1 MKGAKIDRRTGAS
14 LVIFGL
20 NKTFLVGRFA
30 GAGVTG
36 SGTGPEKGANPMR
49 MFVTGEWTDKPKKIE
64 VRNSYDNSV
73 VDTVPKGEPSDVERA
88 LGYAEKGAKVMA
100 KLSGYERWRILRKAA
115 DLMAARNAELGQTIS
130 KEEGKVIAE
139 GRGEA
144 SRAVETMMGSAEEA
158 KRIHGETVPL
168 DGDPTGGKKLGFTL
182 RVPCG
187 VVAAI
192 SPFNFPLN
200 LVCHKVGPA
209 LAAGNS
215 VIVKPAS
222 DTPLSAL
229 KLTEILLEA
238 GLPPEGIQCVTGSGG
253 EIGDLLVKDRR
264 VRKVTFTGSREIGE
278 RICHMAGIKKVTMEL
293 GSNSPLIIM
302 PDADLDKVAA
312 AVAVTGY
319 GNAGQTCIS
328 TQRVLAAKKVYSDFL
343 DALKPKVEALT
354 TGNQLDEKSKVGPM
368 VKESEAVRVESWI
381 NEAVAGGAR
390 LAAGGGRRGAIC
402 VPAVVADVKPDM
414 RISRDELFGPA
425 VGVTPFDSIEEAIAL
440 ANDSVYGLAAGIF
453 TENVEWAMKFARE
466 AEAGNLHVN
475 WGPQWRVDLM
485 PYGGLKDSGFGKEGP
500 RYAVE
505 EMTELKMVV
514 FHLNA

>member
-1 MKGAKIDRRTGAS
+1 MK
-14 LVIFGL
+14 IFLEG
-20 NKTFLVGRFA
+20 KWV
-30 GAGVTG
+30 
-36 SGTGPEKGANPMR
+36 
-49 MFVTGEWTDKPKKIE
+49 DKSNKIE
-64 VRNSYDNSV
+64 VRNPYDNSV
-73 VDTVPKGEPSDVERA
+73 IDTVPRSDGGDVERA
-88 LGYAEKGAKVMA
+88 LSFAERGAKVMA
-100 KLSGYERWRILRKAA
+100 KLSGYDRWRILRKAA
-115 DLMAARNAELGQTIS
+115 DIMAARNEELGQIIS
-130 KEEGKVIAE
+130 REEGKIIAE
-139 GRGEA
+139 GRGET
-144 SRAVETMMGSAEEA
+144 SRAVETIMGSAEEA

-168 DGDPTGGKKLGFTL
+168 DGDPGGGKKLGFTL

-238 GLPPEGIQCVTGSGG
+238 GLPPEGIQCVTGPGG
-253 EIGDLLVKDRR
+253 EIGDTLVADRR
-264 VRKVTFTGSREIGE
+264 VRKVTFTGSREIGD
-278 RICHMAGIKKVTMEL
+278 RICRMAGIKKVTMEL

-312 AVAVTGY
+312 AVALTGY

-328 TQRVLAAKKVYSDFL
+328 TQRVLTAKKVYGDFL
-343 DALKPKVEALT
+343 DVLKPKVEALT
-354 TGNQLDEKSKVGPM
+354 AGNQLDEKSKVGPM
-368 VKESEAVRVESWI
+368 VKESEARRVEDWI

-390 LAAGGGRRGAIC
+390 LVAGGGRRGAIYL
-402 VPAVVADVKPDM
+402 PAVVADVKPEM

-425 VGVTPFDSIEEAIAL
+425 VAVTPFDSMDEAIAL
-440 ANDSVYGLAAGIF
+440 ANDTVYGLSAGIF
-453 TENVEWAMKFARE
+453 TENLEWAMRFARE
-466 AEAGNLHVN
+466 VESGNLHVN
-475 WGPQWRVDLM
+475 WGPQWRADLM

-514 FHLNA
+514 FHLNT

>member
-1 MKGAKIDRRTGAS
+1 MK
-14 LVIFGL
+14 IFLEG
-20 NKTFLVGRFA
+20 KWV
-30 GAGVTG
+30 
-36 SGTGPEKGANPMR
+36 
-49 MFVTGEWTDKPKKIE
+49 DKPNKIE
-64 VRNSYDNSV
+64 VRNPYDNSV
-73 VDTVPKGEPSDVERA
+73 IDTVPRSDGGDVERA
-88 LGYAEKGAKVMA
+88 LSFAERGAKVMA
-100 KLSGYERWRILRKAA
+100 KLSGYDRWRILRKAA
-115 DLMAARNAELGQTIS
+115 DIMAARNEELGQIIS
-130 KEEGKVIAE
+130 REEGKIIAE

-144 SRAVETMMGSAEEA
+144 SRGVETIMGSAEEA

-168 DGDPTGGKKLGFTL
+168 DGDPGGGKKLGFTL

-238 GLPPEGIQCVTGSGG
+238 GLPPEGIQCVTGSGS
-253 EIGDLLVKDRR
+253 EIGDALVADRR
-264 VRKVTFTGSREIGE
+264 VRKVTFTGSREIGD
-278 RICHMAGIKKVTMEL
+278 RICRMAGIKKVTMEL

-312 AVAVTGY
+312 AVAMTGY

-328 TQRVLAAKKVYSDFL
+328 TQRVLTAKKVYGDFL
-343 DALKPKVEALT
+343 GALKPKVEALT

-368 VKESEAVRVESWI
+368 VKESEARRVEDWI

-390 LAAGGGRRGAIC
+390 LVAGGGRRGAIY
-402 VPAVVADVKPDM
+402 VPAVVADVKPEM

-425 VGVTPFDSIEEAIAL
+425 VAVTPFDSMDEAIAL
-440 ANDSVYGLAAGIF
+440 ANDTVYGLSAGIF
-453 TENVEWAMKFARE
+453 TENLEWAMRFARE
-466 AEAGNLHVN
+466 VESGNLHVN
-475 WGPQWRVDLM
+475 WGPQWRADLM

-514 FHLNA
+514 FHLNT

>member
-1 MKGAKIDRRTGAS
+1 MKNFVAGGWIDKS
-14 LVIFGL
+14 
-20 NKTFLVGRFA
+20 
-30 GAGVTG
+30 
-36 SGTGPEKGANPMR
+36 
-49 MFVTGEWTDKPKKIE
+49 KKIE
-64 VRNSYDNSV
+64 VRNPFDNSV
-73 VDTVPKGEPSDVERA
+73 IDTVPKADSGDLEKALLFAER
-88 LGYAEKGAKVMA
+88 GAKVMA
-100 KLSGYERWRILRKAA
+100 KLSSYERWKILRKAA
-115 DLMAARNAELGQTIS
+115 DLMAERNEELGQVIS

-158 KRIHGETVPL
+158 KRIHGETIPL
-168 DGDPTGGKKLGFTL
+168 DADPTGSKKLGFTL
-182 RVPCG
+182 RIPCG

-192 SPFNFPLN
+192 APFNFPLN

-209 LAAGNS
+209 LAAGNT

-238 GLPPEGIQCVTGSGG
+238 GLPPEGMQCVTGSGG
-253 EIGDLLVKDRR
+253 EIGDALVADRR
-264 VRKVTFTGSREIGE
+264 VRKVTFTGSREIGD
-278 RICHMAGIKKVTMEL
+278 RICRTAGIKKVTMEL
-293 GSNSPLIIM
+293 GSNSPVIIM

-312 AVAVTGY
+312 VVSMTGY

-328 TQRVLAAKKVYSDFL
+328 TQRVLAAKKIYGDFL
-343 DALKPKVEALT
+343 GALKPKVEALT
-354 TGNQLDEKSKVGPM
+354 VGNQLDEKSKVGPM
-368 VKESEAVRVESWI
+368 VKESEAVRVDEWI
-381 NEAVAGGAR
+381 SDALGGGAR
-390 LAAGGGRRGAIC
+390 LVAGGGRRGAIYM
-402 VPAVVADVKPDM
+402 PAVVADVHPDM

-425 VGVTPFDSIEEAIAL
+425 VAVTPFDTIEEAIAL

-475 WGPQWRVDLM
+475 WGSQWRVDLM

-500 RYAVE
+500 RYAVD

-514 FHLNA
+514 FHLNS